1 MRRFRQRQR
10 SDTPSVG
17 ITRSTGIDL
26 NLSRIGS
33 IHQVPRHYRQTKGK
47 SPVPAILH
55 FLLAAAI
62 TSAASGASAGVNA
75 TPVAIPFEQDKD
87 HRIYVRGSVN
97 RSEPLRFLVDTGADG
112 LAISRAIVPKASVVI
127 DDRTENTGSDG
138 VTTMDYSTRNDV
150 DIGGLHTRMG
160 AVVVDYRN
168 RPFDAVLGWK
178 FFEGKVVEIDYDRQQ
193 LLVHRSLPDVSGYTR
208 ANVRW
213 IDNTPAI
220 EVTLGNGDAIFK
232 PWLALDTGSNGTIVL
247 SYAYSSRHG
256 LMEVFTQKV
265 GTSRSTGSAGNV
277 IRAVDVRVPSA
288 SVQGLPIVNSSA
300 SFPIDDDA
308 STGDGTIG
316 AGVLRQFNMLLDMK
330 TGEVY
335 LRRNQYVGVE
345 PGRK

>member
-1 MRRFRQRQR
+1 MPG
-10 SDTPSVG
+10 TPHV
-17 ITRSTGIDL
+17 
-26 NLSRIGS
+26 
-33 IHQVPRHYRQTKGK
+33 
-47 SPVPAILH
+47 
-55 FLLAAAI
+55 LLAAVIACA
-62 TSAASGASAGVNA
+62 TSGLSCSANA
-75 TPVAIPFEQDKD
+75 TPVEIPFEQDKD

-112 LAISRAIVPKASVVI
+112 LALSRAIVPRASVVI

-150 DIGGLHTRMG
+150 EIGGLHTRMG

-178 FFEGKVVEIDYDRQQ
+178 FFEGKVVEINYDRQQ
-193 LLVHRSLPDVSGYTR
+193 LAVHRSLPDVAGYTR
-208 ANVRW
+208 ANIRW

-220 EVTLGNGDAIFK
+220 EVTLGNGDTVFK
-232 PWLALDTGSNGTIVL
+232 PWLALDTGSNGSIDL
-247 SYAYSSRHG
+247 SHAYSLRHG
-256 LMEVFTQKV
+256 LVKAFTQKV
-265 GTSRSTGSAGNV
+265 GTSRFTGSAGNV

-288 SVQGLPIVNSSA
+288 SIQGLVIGNAAA

-316 AGVLRQFNMLLDMK
+316 AGILRQFNMLLDMK

-335 LRRNQYVGVE
+335 LRRNQYIGVE
-345 PGRK
+345 PISK

>member
-1 MRRFRQRQR
+1 MPG
-10 SDTPSVG
+10 TPHV
-17 ITRSTGIDL
+17 
-26 NLSRIGS
+26 
-33 IHQVPRHYRQTKGK
+33 
-47 SPVPAILH
+47 
-55 FLLAAAI
+55 LLAAVIACA
-62 TSAASGASAGVNA
+62 TSGLSCSANA
-75 TPVAIPFEQDKD
+75 TPVEIPFEQDKD

-150 DIGGLHTRMG
+150 EIGGLHTRMG

-178 FFEGKVVEIDYDRQQ
+178 FFEGKVVEIDFDRQQ
-193 LLVHRSLPDVSGYTR
+193 LVVHRSLPEVAGYTR
-208 ANVRW
+208 ANIRW

-220 EVTLGNGDAIFK
+220 EVTLGNGDTVFK
-232 PWLALDTGSNGTIVL
+232 PWLALDTGSNGSIDL
-247 SYAYSSRHG
+247 SHAYSSRHG
-256 LMEVFTQKV
+256 LVKAFTQKV
-265 GTSRSTGSAGNV
+265 GTSRFTGSAGNV

-288 SVQGLPIVNSSA
+288 SIQGLVIGNAAA

-316 AGVLRQFNMLLDMK
+316 AGILRRFNMLLDMK

-335 LRRNQYVGVE
+335 LRRNQYIGVE
-345 PGRK
+345 PISK

>member
-1 MRRFRQRQR
+1 MRRFRQRHR
-10 SDTPSVG
+10 SNTPSFG

-26 NLSRIGS
+26 NPFRIGG
-33 IHQVPRHYRQTKGK
+33 IHQVPRYHRQTKGK
-47 SPVPAILH
+47 SPVPGIPH
-55 FLLAAAI
+55 VLLVAAI
-62 TSAASGASAGVNA
+62 ACATSGASAGANA

-150 DIGGLHTRMG
+150 EIGGLHTRMG

-193 LLVHRSLPDVSGYTR
+193 LLVHRSLPDVTGYTR
-208 ANVRW
+208 VNVRW
-213 IDNTPAI
+213 IDSTPAI
-220 EVTLGNGDAIFK
+220 EVTLGNGDAVVK
-232 PWLALDTGSNGTIVL
+232 PWLALDTGSNGSIDL

-265 GTSRSTGSAGNV
+265 GTSRFTGSAGNV

-288 SVQGLPIVNSSA
+288 SIQGLIIVNSVA
-300 SFPIDDDA
+300 SFPIDDDT

-335 LRRNQYVGVE
+335 LRRNQYVGV
-345 PGRK
+345 GTISK

>member
-1 MRRFRQRQR
+1 M
-10 SDTPSVG
+10 PG
-17 ITRSTGIDL
+17 IP
-26 NLSRIGS
+26 
-33 IHQVPRHYRQTKGK
+33 HV
-47 SPVPAILH
+47 
-55 FLLAAAI
+55 LLAAAI
-62 TSAASGASAGVNA
+62 ACATSGVSCSANA
-75 TPVAIPFEQDKD
+75 TPVEIPFEQDKD

-97 RSEPLRFLVDTGADG
+97 RSDPLRFLVDTGADG
-112 LAISRAIVPKASVVI
+112 LAISRSIVPKASVVI

-138 VTTMDYSTRNDV
+138 VTTLDYSTRNDV
-150 DIGGLHTRMG
+150 EIGGLHTRMG
-160 AVVVDYRN
+160 AVVVDYRK

-193 LLVHRSLPDVSGYTR
+193 LVVHRNMPDVSGYTR

-220 EVTLGNGDAIFK
+220 EVTLGNGEAIFK
-232 PWLALDTGSNGTIVL
+232 PWLALDTGSNGTIDL

-288 SVQGLPIVNSSA
+288 SIHGLAIDRPVA

-316 AGVLRQFNMLLDMK
+316 AGVLRRFNMLLDMR

-345 PGRK
+345 PARK

>member
-1 MRRFRQRQR
+1 MPG
-10 SDTPSVG
+10 TPHV
-17 ITRSTGIDL
+17 
-26 NLSRIGS
+26 
-33 IHQVPRHYRQTKGK
+33 
-47 SPVPAILH
+47 
-55 FLLAAAI
+55 LLAAVIACA
-62 TSAASGASAGVNA
+62 TSGLSCSANA
-75 TPVAIPFEQDKD
+75 TPVEIPFEQDKD

-112 LAISRAIVPKASVVI
+112 LAISRAIGPKASVVI

-150 DIGGLHTRMG
+150 EIGGLHTRMG

-178 FFEGKVVEIDYDRQQ
+178 FFEGKVVEIDFDRRQ
-193 LLVHRSLPDVSGYTR
+193 LVVHRSLPDVAGYTR
-208 ANVRW
+208 ANIRW

-220 EVTLGNGDAIFK
+220 EVTLGNGDTVFK
-232 PWLALDTGSNGTIVL
+232 PWLALDTGSNGSIDL
-247 SYAYSSRHG
+247 SHAYSSRHG
-256 LMEVFTQKV
+256 LVKAFTQKV
-265 GTSRSTGSAGNV
+265 GTSRFTGSAGNV

-288 SVQGLPIVNSSA
+288 SIQGLVIGNAAA

-316 AGVLRQFNMLLDMK
+316 AGILRQFNMLLDMK

-335 LRRNQYVGVE
+335 LRRNQYIGVE
-345 PGRK
+345 PISK